1 MFDFLSRLFDTSG
14 FPPRWQC
21 GDWTA
26 GHGWLHILSDLGV
39 WSAYVTIPCVLG
51 YFVLR
56 RKDIPFRGIFLL
68 FGAFILACGTTHL
81 MEVLMFWW
89 PAYRLAGLIKLFTAL
104 VSWGTVLALVP
115 VAPKVLAMRS
125 PEDLEREIA
134 ARKEAENALLR
145 VNAELERQ
153 VEALR
158 SSEERFRLLVDGTKD
173 YGIFMIDP
181 TGRVASWNSGAERI
195 KQYPA
200 SEIVGQH
207 VSRFYPPEDVESGK
221 PRKELQVAVAEGKYE
236 EEGWRVRKDGSRFW
250 ASVVIT
256 ALRDESGQLRGFGK
270 VTRDVTERRRAE
282 ENARRLLQEEAA
294 RKAAEEFA
302 QVIERQR
309 EQLRVTLT
317 SIGDA
322 VITTDAE
329 GRVTLLNPVAQA
341 LSGWQEEALG
351 RPLEEVFHI
360 INEKTRQRAD
370 NPVSRVMRE
379 GTVVGLANHTAL
391 VAKDATVRPIED
403 SAAPIRDEHGQIFGV
418 VLVFRDATERRTA
431 EAAIRHSETALRAKQ
446 AELDLVISRTPLLLT
461 RCSRD
466 RRYLFANRAY
476 AEFIGHP
483 AEEIVGRP
491 IVEVMGESAFATIT
505 PHVERVLRGEPVEFE
520 TEVDYASV
528 GRRFMRALYT
538 PDRDEHGDVIG
549 WIATII
555 DITERKQLEREREER
570 AAELAVALGKRT
582 EEARRAEKAEGLLRE
597 ADRRKDEFMAI
608 LAHELRNPLA
618 PLRNA
623 LELLRLANDDK
634 TLIDQARGIM
644 ARQLDHMVR
653 LIDDLLDMSRISQGK
668 VQVRREPVELAAAL
682 QSAVETIRPLL
693 EAQSHS
699 FSVTLPPQTIYLH
712 ADPARL
718 TQVIANLLNNAA
730 KFTEKGGHI
739 WLTAERQ
746 GNEAVVSVRDTG
758 IGIDAEHLPHLF
770 EMFSQAAPALERS
783 QGGLGIG
790 LSLVRGLVEL
800 HGGHVEAHSGG
811 LGKGSEFIVRLPVMD
826 VPAERKLQEPAANL
840 AVADVR
846 KWRLL
851 VVDDN
856 QDAADSLA
864 MMLRMM
870 GHETRTAYDGA
881 EAIEAAAAFRP
892 EVVLLDIGLPKMNG
906 YDVARRMRQCW
917 GDGLALVALTGW
929 GQEEDKQRALEAGFD
944 HHLTKPVEATALEKL
959 FALIN
964 AAQRH

>member
-134 ARKEAENALLR
+134 ARKEAENALLTA
-145 VNAELERQ
+145 NAELERQ

-195 KQYPA
+195 KQYQA

-207 VSRFYPPEDVESGK
+207 ISRFYPPEDVESGK
-221 PRKELQVAVAEGKYE
+221 PRKELQVAVAEGKFE
-236 EEGWRVRKDGSRFW
+236 EEAWRVRKDGSRFW

-282 ENARRLLQEEAA
+282 EHARRLLQEEAV
-294 RKAAEEFA
+294 RKAAEEYA

-329 GRVTLLNPVAQA
+329 GRVTLLNPVAQT
-341 LSGWQEEALG
+341 LTGWKEEATG
-351 RPLEEVFHI
+351 CPLEEVFHI
-360 INEKTRQRAD
+360 INELTCQPAD
-370 NPVSRVMRE
+370 NPVNRVMHE

-391 VAKDATVRPIED
+391 VAKDGAVRPIED

-466 RRYLFANRAY
+466 RSYLFANRAY

-491 IVEVMGESAFATIT
+491 IVEVMGESAFATIM
-505 PHVERVLRGEPVEFE
+505 PQVERVLRGEPVEFE

-549 WIATII
+549 WIATIT

-570 AAELAVALGKRT
+570 AAELAVALGHRT

-597 ADRRKDEFMAI
+597 ADRRKDEFMAT

-644 ARQLDHMVR
+644 ARQLDQMVR

-668 VQVRREPVELAAAL
+668 VQVRKEPVELAAVL
-682 QSAVETIRPLL
+682 QSAVETVRPLL
-693 EAQSHS
+693 EAQSHG
-699 FSVTLPPQTIYLH
+699 FSVTLPPQTIHLN

-739 WLTAERQ
+739 WVTAERQ

-826 VPAERKLQEPAANL
+826 VPPERKLQEPATDL

-856 QDAADSLA
+856 RDAADSLA

-892 EVVLLDIGLPKMNG
+892 EVVLLDIGLPRMNG
-906 YDVARRMRQCW
+906 YDVAHRMRLRW

-929 GQEEDKQRALEAGFD
+929 GQEEDKRRALEAGFD

-959 FALIN
+959 LALIKT
-964 AAQRH
+964 APQW